1 MTVFISFLRGINVG
15 GNKRINMKELK
26 TLYESL
32 GFKKVQTYMQSGNV
46 LFETDLTDTQDIAR
60 QIEDGIEKT
69 FGFVSRI
76 VLRTPDQLR
85 SVVAQHIF
93 SDEQL
98 AQRNVAMVMFLLDTP
113 TGEAVEAFKSEY
125 KGPETYH
132 VNGQEMYIHYGS
144 DGSHASKLNNALI
157 DKRLKTVST
166 ARNWNTVTKLVALAD
181 EMEKS

>member
-1 MTVFISFLRGINVG
+1 MAIFISLLRGINVG
-15 GNKRINMKELK
+15 GNKKINMKALK
-26 TLYESL
+26 TLYEEL
-32 GFKKVQTYMQSGNV
+32 GFTKVQTYMQSGNV
-46 LFETDLTDTQDIAR
+46 LFETDLTDLREIASK
-60 QIEDGIEKT
+60 IEDGIQKT

-85 SVVAQHIF
+85 DVVAQHVF

-98 AQRNVAMVMFLLDTP
+98 TQRNVAMVMFLLDRP
-113 TGEAVEAFKSEY
+113 TDEAVEAFKSEY

-157 DKRLKTVST
+157 DKRFKTVST
-166 ARNWNTVTKLVALAD
+166 ARNWNTVAKLLELAE
-181 EMEKS
+181 EMENA